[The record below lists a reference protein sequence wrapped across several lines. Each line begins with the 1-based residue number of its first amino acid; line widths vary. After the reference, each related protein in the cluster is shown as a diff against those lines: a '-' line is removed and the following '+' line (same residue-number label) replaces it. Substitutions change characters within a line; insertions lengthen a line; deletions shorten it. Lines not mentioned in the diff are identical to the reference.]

1 MKKGNVLILAI
12 AATALLGGSAWLYA
26 KKTGG
31 HEEKKTSLRIGV
43 LLYRGDDTFIGTL
56 RNSMEQAAKEYE
68 KETGVR
74 VTLDVRDAKRNQLT
88 QNSQAERMIDL
99 GCDVLCVNMV
109 DRSAAS
115 GVIDQAME
123 SDIPIVF
130 FNREPVA
137 EDMNRWEKLYYVGA
151 DAKESAVLQGDILVD
166 AYNQDTRT
174 LDANGNGLVSYV
186 LLEGETSH
194 QDSLIRTEWSIQTL
208 KDGGVPLEKITGGIA
223 NWDRSQASAL
233 MEQWL
238 KEYPGQIEL
247 VVSNNDDMALG
258 AIDAM
263 NRAGIGANSIKVV
276 GIDGTPVGIK
286 ALEEGYLFGTV
297 ESDKER
303 YSQAIFDIAWSLS
316 LGQDPKDRVP
326 QLEGNYY
333 WCPQR
338 ALTQTEAKLLKN
350 Q

>member
-12 AATALLGGSAWLYA
+12 AVTALLGGSVWLYA

-31 HEEKKTSLRIGV
+31 REEKKTSLRIGV

-88 QNSQAERMIDL
+88 QNSQVERMIDL

-151 DAKESAVLQGDILVD
+151 DASG
-166 AYNQDTRT
+166 
-174 LDANGNGLVSYV
+174 
-186 LLEGETSH
+186 
-194 QDSLIRTEWSIQTL
+194 
-208 KDGGVPLEKITGGIA
+208 PL
-223 NWDRSQASAL
+223 RL
-233 MEQWL
+233 
-238 KEYPGQIEL
+238 
-247 VVSNNDDMALG
+247 
-258 AIDAM
+258 
-263 NRAGIGANSIKVV
+263 
-276 GIDGTPVGIK
+276 
-286 ALEEGYLFGTV
+286 
-297 ESDKER
+297 
-303 YSQAIFDIAWSLS
+303 
-316 LGQDPKDRVP
+316 
-326 QLEGNYY
+326 
-333 WCPQR
+333 
-338 ALTQTEAKLLKN
+338 
-350 Q
+350 

>member
-88 QNSQAERMIDL
+88 QNSQAERMIGL

-137 EDMNRWEKLYYVGA
+137 EDMNRWAKFAGA
-151 DAKESAVLQGDILVD
+151 
-166 AYNQDTRT
+166 
-174 LDANGNGLVSYV
+174 
-186 LLEGETSH
+186 
-194 QDSLIRTEWSIQTL
+194 
-208 KDGGVPLEKITGGIA
+208 
-223 NWDRSQASAL
+223 
-233 MEQWL
+233 
-238 KEYPGQIEL
+238 
-247 VVSNNDDMALG
+247 
-258 AIDAM
+258 
-263 NRAGIGANSIKVV
+263 
-276 GIDGTPVGIK
+276 
-286 ALEEGYLFGTV
+286 
-297 ESDKER
+297 
-303 YSQAIFDIAWSLS
+303 
-316 LGQDPKDRVP
+316 
-326 QLEGNYY
+326 
-333 WCPQR
+333 
-338 ALTQTEAKLLKN
+338 
-350 Q
+350 

>member
-123 SDIPIVF
+123 VGYSHCLFQPGAG
-130 FNREPVA
+130 RGGHEPLGETVLCGSG
-137 EDMNRWEKLYYVGA
+137 RKGVRGSGGA
-151 DAKESAVLQGDILVD
+151 DPRRRLPEESV
-166 AYNQDTRT
+166 
-174 LDANGNGLVSYV
+174 
-186 LLEGETSH
+186 H
-194 QDSLIRTEWSIQTL
+194 
-208 KDGGVPLEKITGGIA
+208 P
-223 NWDRSQASAL
+223 
-233 MEQWL
+233 
-238 KEYPGQIEL
+238 
-247 VVSNNDDMALG
+247 
-258 AIDAM
+258 
-263 NRAGIGANSIKVV
+263 
-276 GIDGTPVGIK
+276 
-286 ALEEGYLFGTV
+286 
-297 ESDKER
+297 
-303 YSQAIFDIAWSLS
+303 
-316 LGQDPKDRVP
+316 
-326 QLEGNYY
+326 
-333 WCPQR
+333 
-338 ALTQTEAKLLKN
+338 
-350 Q
+350 